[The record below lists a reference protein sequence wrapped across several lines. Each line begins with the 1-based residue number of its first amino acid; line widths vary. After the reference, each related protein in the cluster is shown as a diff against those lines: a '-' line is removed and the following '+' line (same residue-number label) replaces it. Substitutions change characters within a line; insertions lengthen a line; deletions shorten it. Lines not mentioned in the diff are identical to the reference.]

1 MKIADNKFGNS
12 ILRAFSDSGI
22 DVKEGDTSISEMVK
36 MDGIDMIQD
45 LPYLYM
51 AVMAK

>member
-1 MKIADNKFGNS
+1 MYFS
-12 ILRAFSDSGI
+12 FRRILLMVLVCHLVPPAPVRI
-22 DVKEGDTSISEMVK
+22 NVMVK
-36 MDGIDMIQD
+36 MDGIDMTQD